1 MTDVLQVLFYF
12 PLAFAFGI
20 LLYEFLSILRRRTA
34 LSIDQGGII
43 DFLDSAVFILNED
56 GVIVESNRLAVM
68 WLRSLGRKVENVA
81 FDGLLLL
88 LGNNKRIAVK
98 KSDETGESHIH
109 FVGVAI
115 PQIYKMNRRAF
126 TMRDGVTKG
135 EYVTLTDISRNQL
148 FIERLQDM
156 AGIDALTQTANRYRY
171 QELLR
176 KLDEKSCYPLAVVI
190 GDVNGLKTVNDTY
203 GHSVG
208 DKYIRAIADILVSC
222 CPQGGGYVARYG
234 GDEFATLLTKTSPE
248 GVEKYIAEVNRA
260 LKQPREDD
268 FKPSIALGY
277 AIKHHGGENLNTLI
291 SQADQK
297 MYADKMARKAAERE
311 ALANV

>member
-1 MTDVLQVLFYF
+1 MADVLQVLFYF
-12 PLAFAFGI
+12 PLSFAFGI

-43 DFLDSAVFILNED
+43 NFLDSAVFILNED
-56 GVIVESNRLAVM
+56 GVIVESNRLAVI
-68 WLRSLGRKVENVA
+68 WLRSLGRKVENVS

-88 LGNNKRIAVK
+88 LCNNKRIAVK
-98 KSDETGESHIH
+98 KADETEENHIH
-109 FVGVAI
+109 FIGAAI
-115 PQIYKMNRRAF
+115 PQIYKMSRREF
-126 TMRDGVTKG
+126 VMRDGVTKG
-135 EYVTLTDISRNQL
+135 EYVILTDISRNQL

-156 AGIDALTQTANRYRY
+156 AGVDALTQTANRYRY

-208 DKYIRAIADILVSC
+208 DQYIKAIADILVSC
-222 CPQGGGYVARYG
+222 CPQGGYVARYG
-234 GDEFATLLTKTSPE
+234 GDEFATLITKTSPE
-248 GVEKYIAEVNRA
+248 GVEKYIAAVNRA

-277 AIKHHGGENLNTLI
+277 AIKHHGGENLNALI
-291 SQADQK
+291 TQADQK
-297 MYADKMARKAAERE
+297 MYADKTARKAAERE
-311 ALANV
+311 ALTNV